1 MQQIE
6 RKGGA
11 QAASCDRG
19 LSQPITELNGN
30 LRTMYTLKKAVGVSL
45 QVVFVLLYRSPSWQ
59 VGDEK
64 MWGGAWRM
72 SPPSKRRWTN
82 ISYTDAVHLQE
93 PLTAPLACR
102 TATIALRS
110 VRMWHGRP
118 HGKRESR
125 FQASLCERSAIL
137 DTLSVFAKQV
147 CRSLDRTCQEIRC
160 RMCRTARGG
169 RERGGREATGCC
181 HNLLREIGDRPRS
194 QKPSRRLALQSR
206 D

>member
-1 MQQIE
+1 MK
-6 RKGGA
+6 R
-11 QAASCDRG
+11 ASNS
-19 LSQPITELNGN
+19 LFYLPVLATEQE
-30 LRTMYTLKKAVGVSL
+30 S
-45 QVVFVLLYRSPSWQ
+45 SWQ

-64 MWGGAWRM
+64 MRGGAWRM

-102 TATIALRS
+102 TATFALRS

-125 FQASLCERSAIL
+125 FQASWCEESVIL

-147 CRSLDRTCQEIRC
+147 CRSPDRTCQETRG

-169 RERGGREATGCC
+169 PEVEGRERGHRLLSQPAPRDWRPTKIPKAFEKTGSTVSRLKVSVSLVGRK
-181 HNLLREIGDRPRS
+181 S
-194 QKPSRRLALQSR
+194 
-206 D
+206 